1 MKFEDLLLEIGGFG
15 RFQIFILFILCLP
28 RINLPMHFLLHN
40 FLAATPSHHCAI
52 PHQEAFVN
60 FTMEEVLLISI
71 PREPDG
77 TFRSCEMFSQPQ
89 FHLLLN
95 SSLQSENKSIIQHC
109 QHGWVYDHS
118 QFTSTIST
126 EWDLVCEQRGLNQ
139 ATATFFFIGVTM
151 GAVVFGYFSDRF
163 DAFQAPVLMG
173 RKTMLL
179 LSLVCSVIFGML
191 SAASV
196 SYSMLV
202 ITRTLTG
209 VALSGVSLIVLP
221 LGMEW
226 VDVQHRTF
234 SGILTSIFWSIGN
247 MLLAMVAYLV
257 REWHW
262 LLVAVTGPC
271 LLSIVG
277 LWWVPESAR
286 WLIANGKV
294 KQAHRDV
301 LRCARMNGRKDF
313 AVSPEAL
320 RRMATDKKPGGSY
333 SYISLFRTPVLR
345 KISLCSGAVWF
356 GVSFSYYGMSMNLTG
371 FGLNMY
377 LSQFVFGIIEIP
389 AKMIMYV
396 LVNRVGR
403 RKSQAWALILTG
415 LCIGANALFCYMQYL
430 LKGKFPFSFTSLRSA
445 VAIMGKGFSE
455 AAFTTVFLYTS
466 ELYPTVLRQ
475 NGMGYTSFV
484 ARLGGALAPLIFLL
498 DEVWRSLPEVTYC
511 GVAVCCG
518 LVAFLLPETLNVRL
532 PEGIE
537 DIEKAQVKGRP
548 QISAPEGMPLQ
559 SLLK

>member
-15 RFQIFILFILCLP
+15 RFQIFILFSLCLP

-60 FTMEEVLLISI
+60 LTMEEVLLISI
-71 PREPDG
+71 PQEPDG
-77 TFRSCEMFSQPQ
+77 TYSSCEMFSQPQ

-95 SSLQSENKSIIQHC
+95 SSLQPENDSIIQHC

-126 EWDLVCEQRGLNQ
+126 QWDLVCEQRGLNQ

-151 GAVVFGYFSDRF
+151 GAVIFGYLSDRF
-163 DAFQAPVLMG
+163 G
-173 RKTMLL
+173 RKAMLL
-179 LSLVCSVIFGML
+179 LSLVFSVIFGML

-196 SYSMLV
+196 SYSMLA

-209 VALSGVSLIVLP
+209 VALSGVSLIILP
-221 LGMEW
+221 FGMEW
-226 VDVQHRTF
+226 VDIKHRTF

-271 LLSIVG
+271 LLSIVC

-294 KQAHRDV
+294 KQAQRH
-301 LRCARMNGRKDF
+301 LLQCARMNGRKDF
-313 AVSPEAL
+313 TVSPE
-320 RRMATDKKPGGSY
+320 SY
-333 SYISLFRTPVLR
+333 SCISLFRTPVLR

-356 GVSFSYYGMSMNLTG
+356 GVAFSYYGMSMNLTG

-377 LSQFVFGIIEIP
+377 LSQFVLGIIEIP

-396 LVNRVGR
+396 GCSFTIVINV
-403 RKSQAWALILTG
+403 
-415 LCIGANALFCYMQYL
+415 
-430 LKGKFPFSFTSLRSA
+430 FPFILAFTSLRPV

-466 ELYPTVLRQ
+466 ELYPTILRQ

-484 ARLGGALAPLIFLL
+484 ARLGGALAPLVFLL

-518 LVAFLLPETLNVRL
+518 SVAFLLPETLNVRL

-537 DIEKAQVKGRP
+537 DIEKPAKSTCRNLTENGTTTSICP
-548 QISAPEGMPLQ
+548 THTKKKKKLLQII
-559 SLLK
+559 

>member
-1 MKFEDLLLEIGGFG
+1 MKFEDLLLETGGFG
-15 RFQIFILFILCLP
+15 RFQILILAILCLP

-60 FTMEEVLLISI
+60 LTMEEVLLVSI

-77 TFRSCEMFSQPQ
+77 TFKSCEMFSQPQ

-95 SSLQSENKSIIQHC
+95 SSLQSENKSIIQRC

-118 QFTSTIST
+118 QLTSTIST
-126 EWDLVCEQRGLNQ
+126 QWDLVCEQRGLNQ

-151 GAVVFGYFSDRF
+151 GAVVFGYLSDRF
-163 DAFQAPVLMG
+163 DPFQALPLG
-173 RKTMLL
+173 PH
-179 LSLVCSVIFGML
+179 
-191 SAASV
+191 AASI
-196 SYSMLV
+196 SYSMLA

-226 VDVQHRTF
+226 VDIQHRTF
-234 SGILTSIFWSIGN
+234 TGILSSIFWSIGN
-247 MLLAMVAYLV
+247 MLLALAAYLV

-271 LLSIVG
+271 LLSIVC

-286 WLIANGKV
+286 WLIAKGKV
-294 KQAHRDV
+294 KQAHRHL
-301 LRCARMNGRKDF
+301 LRCARMNRRKDF
-313 AVSPEAL
+313 ALFPSFHFSQAL
-320 RRMATDKKPGGSY
+320 KRMATDKKPGGSY
-333 SYISLFRTPVLR
+333 FYISLFRTPVLR
-345 KISLCSGAVWF
+345 KISLCTGVVWF

-371 FGLNMY
+371 FGLNIY
-377 LSQFVFGIIEIP
+377 LSQFVFGVIEIP
-389 AKMIMYV
+389 AKMVMYV

-403 RKSQAWALILTG
+403 RQSQAWTLILTG
-415 LCIGANALFCYMQYL
+415 LCIGANVVIP
-430 LKGKFPFSFTSLRSA
+430 KSFTSLRSV

-466 ELYPTVLRQ
+466 ELYPTILRQ

-484 ARLGGALAPLIFLL
+484 ARLGGALAPLVFLL

-511 GVAVCCG
+511 SVAVCSG
-518 LVAFLLPETLNVRL
+518 TVAFLLPKTLNRCL

-537 DIEKAQVKGRP
+537 DIE
-548 QISAPEGMPLQ
+548 
-559 SLLK
+559 